1 MSYKVIQLTN
11 TNIGA
16 VAVNKMMPF
25 GKVTRKLNCKN
36 YDSIPFTI
44 ETSGANVVVINEC
57 GYYKVTYSASV
68 ISSDNGLIT
77 MNLLVNG
84 ANVYSV
90 SETASATANN
100 VNLTLPYEIR
110 VLPNQLQNANSVPVD
125 IQIQLSG
132 TAITGGT
139 ANIIIEKVY

>member
-11 TNIGA
+11 TNLGA
-16 VAVNKMMPF
+16 VAVNEMLPF

-44 ETSGANVVVINEC
+44 ETSGANVVIVNEC
-57 GYYKVTYSASV
+57 GYYKITYNASLLT
-68 ISSDNGLIT
+68 SNDGLYT
-77 MNLLVNG
+77 LNLLVNG
-84 ANVYSV
+84 VNVYSV
-90 SETASATANN
+90 SETASATANY

-110 VLPNQLQNANSVPVD
+110 VLPNQLQNQNSVPVD
-125 IQIQLSG
+125 IQVQLQG

-139 ANIIIEKVY
+139 SNILIEKMY